1 MPLFVMMQLD
11 LGMHVT
17 YCKHLATSRTSSHC
31 TKKLSYGKLPFLSG
45 KSRSVKKHELCDR
58 KTVEPLQIPN
68 IFMINV
74 AAGSRSLWNI
84 SYLVTQGV
92 WNEHVAESNCLAIED
107 IVMIIMSIYYRI
119 LMWAHLFH
127 HHHQQQQQ
135 QQQATL
141 HNTNNK
147 TNTKIEL
154 EEIRRPH
161 E

>member
-1 MPLFVMMQLD
+1 
-11 LGMHVT
+11 
-17 YCKHLATSRTSSHC
+17 
-31 TKKLSYGKLPFLSG
+31 
-45 KSRSVKKHELCDR
+45 
-58 KTVEPLQIPN
+58 
-68 IFMINV
+68 
-74 AAGSRSLWNI
+74 
-84 SYLVTQGV
+84 
-92 WNEHVAESNCLAIED
+92 
-107 IVMIIMSIYYRI
+107 MIIMSIYYRI

-127 HHHQQQQQ
+127 HHHQQQ